1 MHYFSHSLQIDFG
14 TPHYW
19 DSVSRLFQIPNMADR
34 ASTPIRQRIKHMMG
48 YPDMDR
54 ILQRNAAHTIYD
66 DPSHNITFELE
77 HFGLGQERS
86 RDAYLQFAEI
96 DLLKMTC
103 GPMKWCSEGSLE

>member
-1 MHYFSHSLQIDFG
+1 LQIDFG

-19 DSVSRLFQIPNMADR
+19 DTVSRLFQIPNMAER

-48 YPDMDR
+48 YPEMDR
-54 ILQRNAAHTIYD
+54 TLRTNAAGQHQTN

-103 GPMKWCSEGSLE
+103 GPMKWCSDGSLE